1 MSDLYIGSVTRLA
14 ALFGIEASDLGEFRA
29 LTPDQLPTDYCT
41 LLAHTGHMT
50 VTLEAFHGSLVD
62 VRVLREELD
71 DASYSR
77 EILLTRQSD
86 GVVVQYGIVRI
97 WLTDLPA
104 EVRQEIEAR
113 QTPLGRVLIRHG
125 LLRDVEL
132 LTLWEISPSQTLGNH
147 FAKPTDDQAG
157 EKLFG
162 RSAQIL
168 VDQRP
173 TVQLLEIVKV

>member
-14 ALFGIEASDLGEFRA
+14 ALFEMEASDIGQFRA
-29 LTPDQLPTDYCT
+29 VTSDELPHDYRS

-62 VRVLREELD
+62 VRVLREQLD

-77 EILLTRQSD
+77 EIVLTRQSD
-86 GVVVQYGIVRI
+86 GAVVQYGLVRI
-97 WLTDLPA
+97 WLADLPT
-104 EVRQEIEAR
+104 EVRQEIQAR

-132 LTLWEISPSQTLGNH
+132 LTLWQVEPSEPLRNH
-147 FAKPTDDQAG
+147 FVAPTD
-157 EKLFG
+157 ELIYG

-173 TVQLLEIVKV
+173 TVQLLEIVRV